1 MVDPAEP
8 TGHLSIHRSTAMDL
22 DKTAPTGCEAVFSS
36 GRWVCNEHREPGATL
51 QQWQGKVGQDES
63 DIGGGVGMIEH
74 TAERRERTVANH
86 LGTLCQDRAPGSSLG
101 LPVGATHAVKR
112 QLTRSCPCC

>member
-1 MVDPAEP
+1 MVDQQSPLGVCLFIAAP
-8 TGHLSIHRSTAMDL
+8 PMDL
-22 DKTAPTGCEAVFSS
+22 DKMAPTGCEVVFSS